1 MVCIAAF
8 IILILVGVF
17 VAVASIFKKS
27 IGARYLQTLKK
38 SFGCVG
44 KKIRLQKCETNFKD
58 DVKNTFLK
66 KVVLKH
72 PRWVRPISVALEVL
86 SVGLVLITVWSLVE
100 GAKAGLALWTFG
112 TCNVT
117 QPSSCTLGSE
127 MCGIDNV
134 ADPQNPL
141 EAIGLWFSE
150 WGQIFEAI
158 PDRFHDWRATDYAV
172 EPYIIAGSG
181 VAAADKPYALEI
193 FDPGCSVCQQ
203 SYRNMLA
210 NGFFDEY
217 NVILMVYPIRGET
230 STKFKNSDL
239 IARYIYAAEVAGT
252 GVGYQIVNRLF
263 TESNAEGINNQAYL
277 TEQLDASAAEQ
288 ELENWLQAFGVSD
301 VKIDAIRNLANS
313 TQVTNIINQ
322 VRDTVENKIKAKGIP
337 TLIYDGRLT
346 NGLFKDNNW
355 LGATQ

>member
-27 IGARYLQTLKK
+27 IGARYLQALKK

-72 PRWVRPISVALEVL
+72 PRWIRPISVALEVV
-86 SVGLVLITVWSLVE
+86 SVLLVLVTIWSLVE

-127 MCGIDNV
+127 MCGIDSNNE
-134 ADPQNPL
+134 PQNLP

-158 PDRFHDWRATDYAV
+158 PDRFHDWHATEYAV
-172 EPYIIAGSG
+172 QPYIIAGNG
-181 VAAADKPYALEI
+181 TAAAGKEYALEI
-193 FDPGCSVCQQ
+193 FDPGCSVCKQ
-203 SYRNMLA
+203 SYRNMQA
-210 NGFFDEY
+210 SGFFEKY
-217 NVILMVYPIRGET
+217 NVILMVYPIKGEA
-230 STKFKNSDL
+230 STKFKNTDL
-239 IARYIYAAEVAGT
+239 ITRYIYAAELADT
-252 GVGYQIVNRLF
+252 GVAYRLVDRLF
-263 TESNAEGINNQAYL
+263 TESNSAGINYQAYL
-277 TEQLDASAAEQ
+277 TEQLDGRAAEQ
-288 ELENWLQAFGVSD
+288 ELQQWLRDFGVSD
-301 VKIDAIRNLANS
+301 VKIDAVRNLANS
-313 TQVTNIINQ
+313 TQVTNIISQ

-337 TLIYDGRLT
+337 TLIYDGRRT
-346 NGLFKDNNW
+346 TGLYK
-355 LGATQ
+355 GGE

>member
-27 IGARYLQTLKK
+27 IGARYLQALKK

-72 PRWVRPISVALEVL
+72 PRWIQPISVALEVV
-86 SVGLVLITVWSLVE
+86 SVLLVLVTIWSLVE

-127 MCGIDNV
+127 MCGIDSNNE
-134 ADPQNPL
+134 PQNLP

-158 PDRFHDWRATDYAV
+158 PDRFHDWQATEYAV
-172 EPYIIAGSG
+172 QPYIIAGNG
-181 VAAADKPYALEI
+181 TAVAGKEYALEI
-193 FDPGCSVCQQ
+193 FDPGCSVCKQ
-203 SYRNMLA
+203 SYRNMQA
-210 NGFFDEY
+210 SGFFEKY
-217 NVILMVYPIRGET
+217 NVILMVYPIKGEA
-230 STKFKNSDL
+230 STKFKNTDL
-239 IARYIYAAEVAGT
+239 ITRYIYAAELADT
-252 GVGYQIVNRLF
+252 GVAYRLVDRLF
-263 TESNAEGINNQAYL
+263 TESNSEGINYQAYL
-277 TEQLDASAAEQ
+277 TEQLDGRAAEQ
-288 ELENWLQAFGVSD
+288 ELQQWLRDFGVSD
-301 VKIDAIRNLANS
+301 VKIDAVRNLANS
-313 TQVTNIINQ
+313 TQVTNIISQ

-337 TLIYDGRLT
+337 TLIYDGRRT
-346 NGLFKDNNW
+346 TGLYK
-355 LGATQ
+355 GGE